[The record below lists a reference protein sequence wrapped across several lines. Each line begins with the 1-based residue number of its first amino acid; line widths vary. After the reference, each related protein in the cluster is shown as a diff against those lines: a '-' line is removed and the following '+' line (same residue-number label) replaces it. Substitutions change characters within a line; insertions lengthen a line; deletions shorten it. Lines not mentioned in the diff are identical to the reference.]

1 MMEKKLMTKI
11 KLATKERTAVGQK
24 LRSARAEGHIPAVL
38 YGHKITPQHLWV
50 DLFDF
55 DRVRRAAGESTI
67 IELSPENGVSASV
80 LIQDVQKDPVTGVAL
95 HVDFFQVRMD
105 EEIEKSIALVF
116 EGVAPAIKELGG
128 ILLKTLDEIAV
139 RCLPAH
145 LPQHISVDL
154 SSLKN
159 FGDHIAIKDLPPLQN
174 VEILVPAETIIVS
187 VAKPRTEEE
196 IAALSE
202 KVEEDV
208 TKVEGVAEKA
218 PTEETPA
225 EETKKE

>member
-1 MMEKKLMTKI
+1 MTKI
-11 KLATKERTAVGQK
+11 KLTTKERTAIGQK
-24 LRSARAEGHIPAVL
+24 LRTARAEGHIPAVL
-38 YGHKITPQHLWV
+38 YGHKVVPKHLWV

-55 DRVRRAAGESTI
+55 DRVRSVAGESTI
-67 IELSPENGVSASV
+67 IELAPETGASASV
-80 LIQDVQKDPVTGVAL
+80 LIQDVQKDPVTGVVI

-105 EEIEKSIALVF
+105 EEIEKNIALVF
-116 EGVAPAIKELGG
+116 EGMAPAVKELGG
-128 ILLKTLDEIAV
+128 ILLKTLDEITV

-145 LPQHISVDL
+145 LPQHITVDL
-154 SSLKN
+154 SSLKG
-159 FGDHIAIKDLPPLQN
+159 FGNHIAIKDLPPLQN
-174 VEILVPAETIIVS
+174 VEILVPTETIIVS

-208 TKVEGVAEKA
+208 TKVEGVAEKG
-218 PTEETPA
+218 PTEETTT